1 MLAVVWASTFA
12 LASTAAGALC
22 GRMADYTWQELAIAR
37 RLRRNWV
44 HAILWSSVVYGVV
57 ALCNATLADSGPP
70 VVSALVAVGLGTIA
84 WQERR
89 RQRGQARLIEL
100 AALVEAKDAYTG
112 QHLSDVA
119 QRTAL
124 VAAELDLSA
133 RRIEDVSGGAL
144 LHDLGKL
151 AVSSQVLTKP
161 GTLAPQ
167 EWEEVRA
174 HTTVGRALLRSLPDL
189 TTAAAIAGH
198 HHERWDGG
206 GYPDGLAGTQIP
218 LAARIVCVVDAFDAM
233 TTDRPYHQAIPQDRA
248 FAELERE
255 SGRQFDVDVVGAFG
269 RAMLVPARLPR
280 WQCFA
285 PLEE

>member
-1 MLAVVWASTFA
+1 M
-12 LASTAAGALC
+12 
-22 GRMADYTWQELAIAR
+22 
-37 RLRRNWV
+37 
-44 HAILWSSVVYGVV
+44 LWSSVVYGVV
-57 ALCNATLADSGPP
+57 ALCDATLTVYGPP
-70 VVSALVAVGLGTIA
+70 VVSALVAVELATIA

-89 RQRGQARLIEL
+89 RQRGQARLVEL

-133 RRIEDVSGGAL
+133 RLIEDVSGGAL

-161 GTLAPQ
+161 GTLEPQ

-174 HTTVGRALLRSLPDL
+174 HTTVGQALLRSLPDL

-198 HHERWDGG
+198 HHERWDGR
-206 GYPDGLAGTQIP
+206 GYPDGLAGPQIP

-233 TTDRPYHQAIPQDRA
+233 TTDRPYHRAIPQDRA

-255 SGRQFDVDVVGAFG
+255 SGRQFDMDVVGAFG